1 MRKIVLYGAGKRG
14 VKAVE
19 LLGEKGIEVHAFCD
33 SYKKGEI
40 KLDRGGGN
48 TCLSNRKT

>member
-40 KLDRGGGN
+40 KLDRGG
-48 TCLSNRKT
+48 